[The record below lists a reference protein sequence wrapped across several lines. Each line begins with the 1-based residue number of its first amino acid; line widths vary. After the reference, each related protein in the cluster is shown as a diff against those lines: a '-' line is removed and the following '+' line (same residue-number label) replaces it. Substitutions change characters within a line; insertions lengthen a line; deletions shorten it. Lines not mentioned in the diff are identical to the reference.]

1 VALSV
6 TSCDVPRLA
15 AGILPCGVRTFLTDC
30 SVRTH
35 MYDCPD
41 NIASDRLAGKGKRGD
56 FDLGKPF
63 RRL

>member
-1 VALSV
+1 
-6 TSCDVPRLA
+6 
-15 AGILPCGVRTFLTDC
+15 
-30 SVRTH
+30 